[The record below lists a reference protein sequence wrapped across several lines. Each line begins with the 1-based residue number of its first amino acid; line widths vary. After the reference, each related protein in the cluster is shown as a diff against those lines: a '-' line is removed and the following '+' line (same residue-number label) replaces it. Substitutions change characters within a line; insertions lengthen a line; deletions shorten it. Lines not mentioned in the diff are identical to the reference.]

1 MGSMTRLVVP
11 CGADVKQKIAERAA
25 AEGLSEETWL
35 RRLIEAAVEQAP
47 REKSLRIAGG
57 VSIEPAGPRRA
68 ASPSR

>member
-11 CGADVKQKIAERAA
+11 CGADCKRKIAERAA

-47 REKSLRIAGG
+47 REQSPRTAGG
-57 VSIEPAGPRRA
+57 VSIEPADPRRT
-68 ASPSR
+68 ASASR